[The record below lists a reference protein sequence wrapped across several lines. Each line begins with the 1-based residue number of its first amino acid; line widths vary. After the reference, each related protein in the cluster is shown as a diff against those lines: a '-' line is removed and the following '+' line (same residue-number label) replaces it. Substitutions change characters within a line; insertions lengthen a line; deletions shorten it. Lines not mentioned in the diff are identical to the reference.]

1 MSKKLKS
8 DMGWSSADRIVVRG
22 HDLVEDLIGKV
33 PLGDVAFLELKGRLP
48 TRQESI
54 VFNAITVTL
63 VEHGMTPSAIAA
75 RLTYFGAP
83 ESLQGAVAAG
93 LLGMGDRFGGSA
105 EDAARML
112 QTALEDPLL
121 PAGERVRERVEKEV
135 LPLPAGEGDPH
146 AELKALASR
155 IVSDHKAKRQPVAG
169 LGHPIHKPVDPRT
182 AKLFEIAAEN
192 GLSGRYVELMQ
203 LIGDEATRTYGRE
216 LPVNATGAIG
226 AIASELGIS
235 WRVCRGLA
243 VMARAIGLV
252 AHIQEEIEEPLAAE
266 IWSRIEGES
275 SSHNR
280 PGTD

>member
-1 MSKKLKS
+1 MTKKLKS
-8 DMGWSSADRIVVRG
+8 DLGWSTADRIVVRG
-22 HDLVEDLIGKV
+22 YDLVEELIGKV
-33 PLGDVAFLELKGRLP
+33 SLGDIAFLELKGRLP
-48 TRQESI
+48 TMQESI

-112 QTALEDPLL
+112 QGALEEAAPD
-121 PAGERVRERVEKEV
+121 A
-135 LPLPAGEGDPH
+135 D
-146 AELKALASR
+146 LKAMASR
-155 IVSDHKAKRQPVAG
+155 IISDQRARKQPIAG
-169 LGHPIHKPVDPRT
+169 LGHPVHKPVDPRT
-182 AKLFEIAAEN
+182 AKLFEVAAEN

-203 LIGDEATRTYGRE
+203 FVGEEATRSYGRS

-226 AIASELGIS
+226 AIASELEIP

-243 VMARAIGLV
+243 VLARAIGLV
-252 AHIQEEIEEPLAAE
+252 AHLQEEMEEPLAAE

-275 SSHNR
+275 SSHLR
-280 PGTD
+280 PATD

>member
-1 MSKKLKS
+1 VSGKRRKQLRS
-8 DMGWSSADRIVVRG
+8 DLAWSTADRIVVRG
-22 HDLVEDLIGKV
+22 HDLVDELLGKV
-33 PLGDVAFLELKGRLP
+33 SLGDFAFLELKGRLP
-48 TRQESI
+48 TKQESI

-112 QTALEDPLL
+112 QEALHEAL
-121 PAGERVRERVEKEV
+121 PAADLR
-135 LPLPAGEGDPH
+135 
-146 AELKALASR
+146 ALANR
-155 IVSDHKAKRQPVAG
+155 IVGEHKERKQIIAG
-169 LGHPIHKPVDPRT
+169 LGHPIHKQVDPRT
-182 AKLFEIAAEN
+182 PKLFALAAEN
-192 GLSGRYVELMQ
+192 GLSGRYVELMK
-203 LIGDEATRTYGRE
+203 LVGEEASRSYGRE

-226 AIASELGIS
+226 AIASELEIP

-252 AHIQEEIEEPLAAE
+252 AHIQEEMEDPLAPE
-266 IWSRIEGES
+266 ISSRIDEES
-275 SSHNR
+275 SSHLR
-280 PGTD
+280 PSTD

>member
-1 MSKKLKS
+1 MTRKLKS
-8 DMGWSSADRIVVRG
+8 DLAWSTADRIVVRG
-22 HDLVEDLIGKV
+22 HDLAEELLGKV
-33 PLGDVAFLELKGRLP
+33 SLGDVAFLELKGRLP
-48 TRQESI
+48 TKQESI

-93 LLGMGDRFGGSA
+93 LLGIGDRFGGSA

-112 QTALEDPLL
+112 QDGLAE
-121 PAGERVRERVEKEV
+121 AGPQAD
-135 LPLPAGEGDPH
+135 LW
-146 AELKALASR
+146 ALAKQ
-155 IVSDHKAKRQPVAG
+155 IVSSHKESKRVIAG
-169 LGHPIHKPVDPRT
+169 LGHPVHKRVDPRT
-182 AKLFEIAAEN
+182 LRLFALAAEN

-203 LIGDEATRTYGRE
+203 LVGQEASRSFGRD

-226 AIASELGIS
+226 AIASELEIP

-252 AHIQEEIEEPLAAE
+252 AHIQEEMDEPLAAE
-266 IWSRIEGES
+266 IWSRIEEES

-280 PGTD
+280 PSTD

>member
-1 MSKKLKS
+1 MTKRLKS
-8 DMGWSSADRIVVRG
+8 DLGWSTADRIVVRG
-22 HDLVEDLIGKV
+22 HDLVKLLGKTS
-33 PLGDVAFLELKGRLP
+33 LGDFAFLELKGRVP
-48 TRQESI
+48 TKQESI

-105 EDAARML
+105 EDAAHML
-112 QTALEDPLL
+112 QAALDKAVPDADLN
-121 PAGERVRERVEKEV
+121 
-135 LPLPAGEGDPH
+135 
-146 AELKALASR
+146 ALASR
-155 IVSDHKAKRQPVAG
+155 IVRDHKARKQPVAG

-182 AKLFEIAAEN
+182 SKLFEIAAEN

-203 LIGDEATRTYGRE
+203 LVGEEASRIFGRD

-226 AIASELGIS
+226 AIASELEIP

-252 AHIQEEIEEPLAAE
+252 AHLQEEMEEPLAAE
-266 IWSRIEGES
+266 IWSRIEDES
-275 SSHNR
+275 SSHLR

>member
-1 MSKKLKS
+1 MTKKLKS
-8 DMGWSSADRIVVRG
+8 EMGWSNADRIVVRG

-33 PLGDVAFLELKGRLP
+33 SLGDIAFLELKGRLP
-48 TRQESI
+48 SKQESI

-105 EDAARML
+105 EAAARML
-112 QTALEDPLL
+112 QEDLPL
-121 PAGERVRERVEKEV
+121 PAGERVGERAEKE
-135 LPLPAGEGDPH
+135 ED
-146 AELKALASR
+146 LKALASR
-155 IVSDHKAKRQPVAG
+155 IVNDHKASKQPIAG

-182 AKLFEIAAEN
+182 AKLFEVAAAN
-192 GLSGRYVELMQ
+192 GLSGRYVDLMQ
-203 LIGDEATRTYGRE
+203 LVGVEATRVFGRE

-252 AHIQEEIEEPLAAE
+252 AHLQEEIEEPLAAE
-266 IWSRIEGES
+266 IWSRIEEES
-275 SSHNR
+275 SSQNR